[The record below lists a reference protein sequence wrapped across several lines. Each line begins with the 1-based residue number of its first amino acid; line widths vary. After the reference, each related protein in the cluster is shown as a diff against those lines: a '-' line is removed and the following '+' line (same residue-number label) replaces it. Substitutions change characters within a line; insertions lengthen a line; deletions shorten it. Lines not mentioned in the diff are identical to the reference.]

1 MSPELGIALVVTL
14 FWGPTAL
21 WLAYRTIRGHQGR
34 QPFDPSIA
42 VSEPVRTTQRTRDEL
57 EAQVESDGFWVCATC
72 RSLNLREANRCYS
85 CRAAKGIPG
94 QQAPGGLPV
103 SRGYPVMADGI
114 TGRQRPGEMPVSRG
128 YPVMADGI
136 ARSPGGLQGNRGVP
150 VMAPDLARS
159 PGESARAT
167 AAVAVAS
174 SPTPAHE
181 ILVRASLHDAS
192 SSLLEAPEG
201 VPVCPFIGWRDDPST
216 RYDFPDPA
224 NLCHATSQQGTMA
237 VASPRRILTGVA
249 GTRRS
254 SPIGLGHQESH
265 CLTAAHEQCARYPAV
280 EVVAANR

>member
-14 FWGPTAL
+14 LWGPTAL
-21 WLAYRTIRGHQGR
+21 WLAYRTIRGRQGR

-42 VSEPVRTTQRTRDEL
+42 VSVPVRTTQRTRDEL
-57 EAQVESDGFWVCATC
+57 DAQVESDGFWVCATC

-85 CRAAKGIPG
+85 CRTAKGIPG
-94 QQAPGGLPV
+94 QQTPGGL
-103 SRGYPVMADGI
+103 
-114 TGRQRPGEMPVSRG
+114 PVSRG

-150 VMAPDLARS
+150 VMAPGLTRS

-174 SPTPAHE
+174 NPTPAHE

-237 VASPRRILTGVA
+237 AASARRIPTG
-249 GTRRS
+249 GGDHRRPQ
-254 SPIGLGHQESH
+254 PIDPEHQKSR
-265 CLTAAHEQCARYPAV
+265 CLTAAHGMCARYPGV
-280 EVVAANR
+280 EVVAATR

>member
-114 TGRQRPGEMPVSRG
+114 TGRQRSREMPVSRG

-150 VMAPDLARS
+150 VMAPGLARS
-159 PGESARAT
+159 PGDSARAT

-174 SPTPAHE
+174 NPTPAHE
-181 ILVRASLHDAS
+181 MLVRASLQDAS
-192 SSLLEAPEG
+192 SSLVEAPEM
-201 VPVCPFIGWRDDPST
+201 VPVCPFIGWRGDPST
-216 RYDFPDPA
+216 RYDFPESA
-224 NLCHATSQQGTMA
+224 NRCHA
-237 VASPRRILTGVA
+237 AS
-249 GTRRS
+249 RRS
-254 SPIGLGHQESH
+254 AGSVAFPPRIVAAFSGTKRPQPIGLEHQTTC
-265 CLTAAHEQCARYPAV
+265 CLTTAHETCARYRAV
-280 EVVAANR
+280 KGVAANR

>member
-14 FWGPTAL
+14 LWGPTAL
-21 WLAYRTIRGHQGR
+21 WLAYRTIRGRQGR
-34 QPFDPSIA
+34 QPFDPFIA
-42 VSEPVRTTQRTRDEL
+42 VSVPVRTTQRTRDEL
-57 EAQVESDGFWVCATC
+57 DAQVESDGFWVCATC

-85 CRAAKGIPG
+85 CRTAKGIPG
-94 QQAPGGLPV
+94 QQTPGGLPV

-150 VMAPDLARS
+150 VMAPGLARS

-174 SPTPAHE
+174 NPTPAHE

-237 VASPRRILTGVA
+237 AASARRIPTG
-249 GTRRS
+249 GGDHRRPQ
-254 SPIGLGHQESH
+254 PIDPEHQKSR
-265 CLTAAHEQCARYPAV
+265 CLTAAHGMCARYPGV
-280 EVVAANR
+280 EVVAATR